1 MRGMKKLTSAAVAAA
16 LSASLLVAP
25 TAVAADNGGSS
36 SSSADS
42 VTRDKDNA
50 DAIPDGY
57 EVPEQPALGSAYT
70 GSASLSIFLAT
81 AATAAIL
88 GVIAQYPPIQKE
100 LQKVNAQWMDIQRQA
115 MNELQKFL
123 PLPQQNPQQ
132 NQPKNQPQRQNQQQQ
147 AQ

>member
-1 MRGMKKLTSAAVAAA
+1 MKKLTSTALAAA

-25 TAVAADNGGSS
+25 VATAAEGDGSS
-36 SSSADS
+36 SSSNS
-42 VTRDKDNA
+42 VTRNKDNA

-57 EVPEQPALGSAYT
+57 EVPEQPPFGSAYT

-100 LQKVNAQWMDIQRQA
+100 LQKANAQWMAIQRQA
-115 MNELQKFL
+115 MDELNKYI
-123 PLPQQNPQQ
+123 PLPQQN
-132 NQPKNQPQRQNQQQQ
+132 QNQQSNQQ
-147 AQ
+147 RQGQ